1 MGMTELIDELTI
13 LAYRKL
19 YGELAVPANKRLS
32 TIRDL
37 DELINHYQPFIES
50 LQKDNHISFISFGRF
65 NEACDQ
71 FVRSTFSQS
80 FVKRFDTVPAEPA
93 TAPMMI
99 YNMET
104 TLILTLIQ
112 AALEGTKKHR
122 KQTVKEHEHKYRT
135 LCEARSCLADYG
147 LHPAIAKRSQNEFHR
162 YNVLIELKQKNER
175 DEYELLIDL
184 KTLNRHYLDP
194 YTKKQPILLDGKNID
209 FKNIERITISST
221 TLFDEEIKLFRLRY
235 KKYHDIDFIKACTNE
250 TNALIRQAML
260 NIEKTDT
267 KKNTE
272 SSSKP
277 TRTIKRGK
285 QILFITQL
293 IDGIYEL
300 QSLDT
305 SLGFIEGLKAGKTG
319 FESAFRDWM
328 RTWLKSH
335 FKDAQTEVPKGNGR
349 MDLKITHPKI
359 GTAIVE
365 FKGWWNQDRSLI
377 VQQLYKYL
385 TDFEKTG
392 YLFIINHKA
401 EEMEATYRS
410 YLTKEGTGYITASWE
425 KIAYGQ
431 TDFSYFS
438 SKHKIGTKT
447 KTLYHFIY
455 HLYP

>member
-1 MGMTELIDELTI
+1 MGMTELIEELTI
-13 LAYRKL
+13 LNYRKL

-32 TIRDL
+32 TIRGL
-37 DELINHYQPFIES
+37 DELISQYQPFIES
-50 LQKDNHISFISFGRF
+50 LQKDHHISFISFGQF
-65 NEACDQ
+65 KQSCDQ
-71 FVRSTFSQS
+71 FVRSTFSES
-80 FVKRFDTVPAEPA
+80 FVKRFETIPAEPA

-104 TLILTLIQ
+104 TLILGLIQ
-112 AALEGTKKHR
+112 VALDGTKKHT
-122 KQTVKEHEHKYRT
+122 KQKIKENEHKYRT

-147 LHPAIAKRSQNEFHR
+147 LHPAIAKRVQEQFRR
-162 YNVLIELKQKNER
+162 YNVLIELKQKNALA
-175 DEYELLIDL
+175 EYELLIDRE
-184 KTLNRHYLDP
+184 TLDRHYLDP
-194 YTKKQPILLDGKNID
+194 YTKKQAILLDGKNIE

-235 KKYHDIDFIKACTNE
+235 NKHHDIDFIRACKSE
-250 TNALIRQAML
+250 TNGLIRQAIA
-260 NIEKTDT
+260 NAEKTDAKKEASPLPKSSRT
-267 KKNTE
+267 KKH
-272 SSSKP
+272 
-277 TRTIKRGK
+277 GK
-285 QILFITQL
+285 QTIFITQL

-319 FESAFRDWM
+319 CESAFRDWM

-335 FKDAQTEVPKGNGR
+335 FKDGQTEVPKGTGR

-365 FKGWWNQDRSLI
+365 FKGWWNRDKAFI
-377 VQQLYKYL
+377 VKQLYKYL

-401 EEMEATYRS
+401 EEMEATYRG
-410 YLTKEGTGYITASWE
+410 YITKDGTGYITGSWE

-431 TDFSYFS
+431 TDFTYNS
-438 SKHKIGTKT
+438 SRHKIGTKT